1 MIESEKSAEVWRPS
15 NSSGVKEAYA
25 PRASAA
31 IGDENV
37 GESGGKAHTISRRE
51 FCAGAGCVAL
61 LAGLGALSFTSAN
74 PLCRPPGG
82 QNEGRLYSLCIRC
95 ERCYEVCPENVI
107 APARLEDGIVG
118 IRMPTMNFS
127 ESYCDFCEKSNGGH
141 PKCVEVCPTGALA
154 LEASSERPAL
164 SCVIGQAVI
173 DINSCLAYRDTGC
186 RYCYDACKEAGMD
199 AISIE
204 SDAYGARPLVDESKC
219 NGCGA
224 CQAACVSLQ
233 GGLLA
238 SGTTE
243 VAIVVRPVDALRQDA
258 RTSASQ
264 GGRIF
269 ANVEGGGSHA

>member
-1 MIESEKSAEVWRPS
+1 M
-15 NSSGVKEAYA
+15 
-25 PRASAA
+25 
-31 IGDENV
+31 
-37 GESGGKAHTISRRE
+37 
-51 FCAGAGCVAL
+51 
-61 LAGLGALSFTSAN
+61 SFTSAK

-82 QNEGRLYSLCIRC
+82 QDEDRLYSLCIRC
-95 ERCYEVCPENVI
+95 ERCYEACPENVI
-107 APARLEDGIVG
+107 TPAHLEDGIIGV
-118 IRMPTMNFS
+118 RMPTMNFS
-127 ESYCDFCEKSNGGH
+127 KNYCDFCEKGNGGH

-154 LEASSERPAL
+154 LGASDQPPAL

-186 RYCYDACKEAGMD
+186 RYCYDACRDAGMD

-204 SDAYGARPLVDESKC
+204 SDAYGARPLVDASKC

-243 VAIVVRPVDALRQDA
+243 VAIVVRPVDALQQGSR
-258 RTSASQ
+258 ASIST
-264 GGRIF
+264 GGRVS
-269 ANVEGGGSHA
+269 ADEEGGGSRA